1 MGNVDVE
8 PVRGGEQLGERVPPR
23 ATMNRISASSRLSI
37 IWVPLQA
44 AIIARNCSSVS
55 TKTA

>member
-1 MGNVDVE
+1 
-8 PVRGGEQLGERVPPR
+8 
-23 ATMNRISASSRLSI
+23 MNRISASSRLSI